1 MRNTE
6 TNPSLGGTMY
16 YTTLNRIQECDPSD
30 NDWKALLSHLDKTE
44 ADDTPLS
51 LLTILEATGLSN
63 AVWALR
69 AVDEPACERDAR
81 LFAVRCVRQMQHL
94 LHSEPT
100 MKAAIEA
107 LDVAEWHGVGAAT
120 DDDLGEVCDAAYKV
134 WEDWNEADMAVDSA
148 CAAACAASGSV
159 ARERAEDAACAAAL
173 AAAYDAYRALN
184 EDSDKALQDATWNAA
199 NKAAHA
205 IQEIDFR
212 AIFCGD
218 A

>member
-1 MRNTE
+1 
-6 TNPSLGGTMY
+6 MY
-16 YTTLNRIQECDPSD
+16 YTTLNRIHECEPSTSL
-30 NDWKALLSHLDKTE
+30 WQTLLLHLNKTE
-44 ADDTPLS
+44 ADDTPVS
-51 LLTILEATGLSN
+51 LLSILEAVGLSG

-81 LFAVRCVRQMQHL
+81 LFAVRSARQEQHL
-94 LHSEPT
+94 LQSEHT
-100 MKAAIEA
+100 MEAVQEA

-120 DDDLGEVCDAAYKV
+120 DDELGEVCDAAYKV
-134 WEDWNEADMAVDSA
+134 WEEWNEADMAVDSA

-159 ARERAEDAACAAAL
+159 ARERAFDAICAAACAAA
-173 AAAYDAYRALN
+173 YDACRALN

-205 IQEIDFR
+205 VQEVDFR

>member
-16 YTTLNRIQECDPSD
+16 YTTLKRIQECEPFDSV
-30 NDWKALLSHLDKTE
+30 WGALLSYLGKTE

-51 LLTILEATGLSN
+51 LLTILEAAGLSN

-69 AVDEPACERDAR
+69 AVDGPACERDAR
-81 LFAVRCVRQMQHL
+81 LFAVRCARQEQHL
-94 LHSEPT
+94 LQSEHT
-100 MKAAIEA
+100 MEDAQEA

-120 DDDLGEVCDAAYKV
+120 DDELGEVCDAAYKV
-134 WEDWNEADMAVDSA
+134 WEEWNEADMAVDSA

-159 ARERAEDAACAAAL
+159 ARERAFDAICAAACAAA
-173 AAAYDAYRALN
+173 YDACRALN

>member
-1 MRNTE
+1 
-6 TNPSLGGTMY
+6 MY
-16 YTTLNRIQECDPSD
+16 YTTLNRIQECDPSAD
-30 NDWKALLSHLDKTE
+30 DWKALLSHLGKTE

-69 AVDEPACERDAR
+69 AVDEPGCERDAR
-81 LFAVRCVRQMQHL
+81 LFDVRCARQVQHL
-94 LHSEPT
+94 LQSEPT
-100 MKAAIEA
+100 MKAALEA
-107 LDVAEWHGVGAAT
+107 LDVAEWHGAGAAT
-120 DDDLGEVCDAAYKV
+120 DDELREVCDAAYKV

-159 ARERAEDAACAAAL
+159 ARERAEDAICAAAY
-173 AAAYDAYRALN
+173 ATADDACRALN
-184 EDSDKALQDATWNAA
+184 EDTAKAVWDATWSAA
-199 NKAAHA
+199 DKAAHA
-205 IQEIDFR
+205 VQEADFR

>member
-44 ADDTPLS
+44 A
-51 LLTILEATGLSN
+51 
-63 AVWALR
+63 
-69 AVDEPACERDAR
+69 
-81 LFAVRCVRQMQHL
+81 
-94 LHSEPT
+94 
-100 MKAAIEA
+100 
-107 LDVAEWHGVGAAT
+107 
-120 DDDLGEVCDAAYKV
+120 AAYKV

-159 ARERAEDAACAAAL
+159 ARERAEDSVCTAACAAAD
-173 AAAYDAYRALN
+173 DACRALN
-184 EDSDKALQDATWNAA
+184 EDSDKALRDATWNAA

>member
-1 MRNTE
+1 
-6 TNPSLGGTMY
+6 MY
-16 YTTLNRIQECDPSD
+16 YTTLNRIQECELSD
-30 NDWKALLSHLDKTE
+30 SDWGALLSYLGKTD

-51 LLTILEATGLSN
+51 LLTILEAVGLSG
-63 AVWALR
+63 AVWILR
-69 AVDEPACERDAR
+69 AVDGPACERDAR
-81 LFAVRCVRQMQHL
+81 LFAVRCARQEQHL

-120 DDDLGEVCDAAYKV
+120 DDELGEVCDAAYKV

-173 AAAYDAYRALN
+173 AAAYDACRALN